1 MIMISVPCDH
11 RECEN
16 SPHWPYSLA
25 ALLWSRESTFLK
37 TDKQIINLTYQKSQQ
52 KKNHELILDHNQR
65 WALKNANLLTCYCVW
80 PFLKINYTYTI
91 YIIRVSSNFQ
101 LGYIIYI
108 LYFNIFPI
116 RGDFFLVQQ
125 NVTLHRAKVST
136 FRIIKPVSL
145 QALIHQKSRLRSL
158 AASCQH

>member
-25 ALLWSRESTFLK
+25 ALVWSRESTFLK
-37 TDKQIINLTYQKSQQ
+37 TDKQIINLTYQKSQK

-80 PFLKINYTYTI
+80 PFLKFNYTYTL
-91 YIIRVSSNFQ
+91 YIIHYT
-101 LGYIIYI
+101 LYIIHYT
-108 LYFNIFPI
+108 LYGYLLIFSQAIYCTSIFSVRLYTVLQYFSNP
-116 RGDFFLVQQ
+116 RRLFFGATECYLTPCEWCEGV
-125 NVTLHRAKVST
+125 N
-136 FRIIKPVSL
+136 FP
-145 QALIHQKSRLRSL
+145 
-158 AASCQH
+158 

>member
-25 ALLWSRESTFLK
+25 ALVWSRESTFLK
-37 TDKQIINLTYQKSQQ
+37 TDKQIINLTYQKSQK

-80 PFLKINYTYTI
+80 PFLKFNYTYTLYI
-91 YIIRVSSNFQ
+91 IHYTLYIIRVSSNFQ
-101 LGYIIYI
+101 LGYI
-108 LYFNIFPI
+108 LYFNIFSQAI
-116 RGDFFLVQQ
+116 YCTSIFFQSE
-125 NVTLHRAKVST
+125 AT
-136 FRIIKPVSL
+136 FFWCNRMLPYTV
-145 QALIHQKSRLRSL
+145 RMVRR
-158 AASCQH
+158 CQLSVK